1 MNNSKTIIADEQ
13 KLNDAVMQITEQI
26 LNKCAD
32 SKKIALIGIVTRGEI
47 LARRISRML
56 EQKGVSIEFGIMD
69 ITLYRDDFARKM
81 HKAIVKG
88 SSINFSL
95 DEKHVILVD
104 DVIFTGRTA
113 RSAINQIFDFGRPKL
128 LEIAVLVDRGLRE
141 VPILANYTGFKIK
154 TEGTQKV
161 FVRLKETDDEDSIYV
176 QDDADSQ

>member
-13 KLNDAVMQITEQI
+13 KLNEAVVKITEQI
-26 LNKCAD
+26 LNNAVD
-32 SKKIALIGIVTRGEI
+32 TKKIALIGIVTRGEI
-47 LARRISRML
+47 LARRICRML
-56 EQKGVSIEFGIMD
+56 EEKGVTIEFGIMD

-141 VPILANYTGFKIK
+141 VPIMSNYTGFNIK
-154 TEGTQKV
+154 TEGSQKV
-161 FVRLKETDDEDSIYV
+161 FVRLVETDNEDSIYI
-176 QDDADSQ
+176 QDDLPQ